1 MRIPNAGSLTDKEVR
16 MIFNLPDFTKMKNPT
31 DLVGKDEVVAN
42 IYQLACGLTNHNAV
56 DYFTCAS

>member
-1 MRIPNAGSLTDKEVR
+1 